1 MSVWGTRGQSGAP
14 HLVMPM
20 TVEPNKPRLCHD
32 ERFLNLWMRTP
43 PITNIPRY
51 VDPNHFQAKLDD
63 KSGYDHVSLTEDSR
77 TFFGL
82 FWKGW
87 YLVYNTLP
95 FGCSPS
101 AYVYHT
107 TGLGPTHFIRSQGVP
122 ASQYINDH
130 HLGQLRLPDSSSW
143 SNLDLAIAAV
153 FIASL
158 VLVSCGYFI

>member
-1 MSVWGTRGQSGAP
+1 MRAPTSGD
-14 HLVMPM
+14 PM

-43 PITNIPRY
+43 PVSFDPITDILRY

-63 KSGYDHVSLTEDSR
+63 KSDHYHISLTEDSR

-95 FGCSPS
+95 FGWSPS
-101 AYVYHT
+101 AYAYHT
-107 TGLGPTHFIRSQGVP
+107 TGLGPTHFI
-122 ASQYINDH
+122 
-130 HLGQLRLPDSSSW
+130 
-143 SNLDLAIAAV
+143 
-153 FIASL
+153 
-158 VLVSCGYFI
+158 